1 MEPNRW
7 ASPVKLKYLPELAAL
22 IVSHADEIAREPDR
36 VSDEVLGQLYIA
48 CRDRSNRWMGEIDRC
63 ASQDGFL
70 AEALLA
76 NRHPL
81 VDLTERILI
90 NDILIRTWSAVLVQ
104 IDKTNKLNR
113 IESLARNLHLG
124 QMVLRHRVLSRVL
137 ASTTVTPDEIKQ
149 VNAVR
154 EKVERWT
161 DMLIGQLD
169 RRVQKDFAFQPDRAA
184 DFEKTYTRKGT
195 KGANAHVWRLVMTG
209 MRAGFKRCLPDSSLV
224 SADDRNVVTTI
235 LAALSADVTNVTRE
249 ELGPRVGTL
258 QL

>member
-1 MEPNRW
+1 M
-7 ASPVKLKYLPELAAL
+7 KLKYLPELAAL
-22 IVSHADEIAREPDR
+22 IVSHADEIADDPTR
-36 VSDEVLGQLYIA
+36 VNEEVLGQLYIA
-48 CRDRSNRWMGEIDRC
+48 CRDRSNRWMTEIDRC

-90 NDILIRTWSAVLVQ
+90 NDILIRTWAAVLVRV
-104 IDKTNKLNR
+104 DKANKLER

-137 ASTTVTPDEIKQ
+137 ASTTITSDEIKQ
-149 VNAVR
+149 VNVVR

-161 DMLIGQLD
+161 DMLIGQLGID
-169 RRVQKDFAFQPDRAA
+169 SHKDFAFQPERAA
-184 DFEKTYTRKGT
+184 DFEKTYTRRKTDGP
-195 KGANAHVWRLVMTG
+195 NAHVWRLVLTG
-209 MRAGFKRCLPDSSLV
+209 LRAGFKKCLPDSSLV
-224 SADDRNVVTTI
+224 SSDDRNVVTTI
-235 LAALSADVTNVTRE
+235 LAALSPDVTSLTRE

-258 QL
+258 KL